1 MAASQKYNKITARPS
16 FRKHLKAWYK
26 HHIKDFFFSL
36 NKLLC
41 SPLST
46 LMTVSVIGIAL
57 ALPVTLYLL
66 LINAQVIS
74 NAWDGDARISVFM
87 ADNSDLE
94 TLEGLVAQLNKDI
107 RIKHTETITPDQ
119 AMEEFKKLSGFGD
132 ALNAL
137 DENPLPYV
145 IIVTPI
151 DTLETAKI
159 NSLAEGLQKIDSVDL
174 AQIDLQW
181 VKRLF
186 AMLELIERAILIIA
200 SLLASAVLLVI
211 GNTIRLDIQNR
222 KEEIIIIKL
231 IGGTNAFIRR
241 PFLYGGIWL
250 GLLGGLF
257 AWACISTAIYL
268 LSSPVEA
275 LAILYNSEISIK
287 GLNSDQLLTLLLGSI
302 FLGWFGSLLSVS
314 KHLNEIEP
322 S

>member
-1 MAASQKYNKITARPS
+1 MAAPQKHNKIVARPS
-16 FRKHLKAWYK
+16 LKKRLKAWHK

-36 NKLLC
+36 DKLLS

-57 ALPVTLYLL
+57 ALPMTLYLV

-74 NAWDGDARISVFM
+74 NAWDGDARISIFM
-87 ADNSDLE
+87 TNNSDLE
-94 TLEGLVAQLNKDI
+94 ALEGLAAQLNKDT
-107 RIKHTETITPDQ
+107 RIKHIKTVTPDQ

-137 DENPLPYV
+137 DKNPLPYV

-159 NSLAEGLQKIDSVDL
+159 NLLAKGLQKIDNVDL
-174 AQIDLQW
+174 AQIDLHW

-186 AMLELIERAILIIA
+186 AMLELIERAILIMA

-241 PFLYGGIWL
+241 PFLYGGILL
-250 GLLGGLF
+250 GILGGLF
-257 AWACISTAIYL
+257 AWVCISTAIYL
-268 LSSPVEA
+268 LSDPGEA
-275 LAILYNSEISIK
+275 LAVLYNSEISIK
-287 GLNSDQLLTLLLGSI
+287 GLNFNQLLTLLSGSV